1 MNGKPL
7 FPFRKAGQRS
17 ALNRVP
23 SPLLARSVPWI
34 SVMIASLVP
43 GWLFIASAPVMPP
56 FGFLVLVA
64 WMQLRPG
71 LLPAW
76 AGAPLGLFDDLV
88 SGQPLGSGV
97 LLWSLSIIVL
107 EVIEMRLPWRNF
119 LMEALAGAALIAA
132 YLALGLGFANIAGAS
147 TPLVVIVPQIL
158 ISVLLYPLVGRF
170 VAGLDRLRLVPF
182 VELG

>member
-1 MNGKPL
+1 MSGKRP
-7 FPFRKAGQRS
+7 FAFRKTAKRS

-23 SPLLARSVPWI
+23 SPLLARSAPWV
-34 SVMIASLVP
+34 SVMLASLVP

-97 LLWSLSIIVL
+97 LLWSAGVIAL

-119 LMEALAGAALIAA
+119 VMEMMVGAVLIAA
-132 YLALGLGFANIAGAS
+132 YLALGLAFANIAGAS
-147 TPLVVIVPQIL
+147 TALVVIVPQIL
-158 ISVLLYPLVGRF
+158 VSVLLYPLVGRF
-170 VAGLDRLRLVPF
+170 VGAIDRLRLVPF